1 MALSREPADPYRP
14 GRPMWVY
21 IAGALLLFVLL
32 TAVIF
37 AVTYRSE
44 NYVDPEE
51 AAAPIVTPPSA
62 PTDGEASDSS
72 GGVVPANSPRPN
84 S

>member
-1 MALSREPADPYRP
+1 MARPRDPVEPDRP
-14 GRPMWVY
+14 ARPMWVY

-44 NYVDPEE
+44 NYVDPEQ
-51 AAAPIVTPPSA
+51 AKPPIVTPQPA
-62 PTDGEASDSS
+62 PTDA
-72 GGVVPANSPRPN
+72 GG
-84 S
+84 

>member
-1 MALSREPADPYRP
+1 MARPREPAEPYRP
-14 GRPMWVY
+14 ERPMWVY
-21 IAGALLLFVLL
+21 VAGLLLLFVVL

-44 NYVDPEE
+44 RYIDPEDAE
-51 AAAPIVTPPSA
+51 APIVTPTSA

-72 GGVVPANSPRPN
+72 GGVVPANPPRPN